1 MNWSPPG
8 ANRGIQGGEVAVR
21 NYNPHVAMGSRF
33 TQGALGVLDAL
44 RGAALFGIIAAN
56 MRAFN
61 VPSVAYMDH
70 TLMWTGAADRI
81 AQGLIDLLVSASINP
96 VLLPVRIGF
105 AIQMERADARGLQ
118 HRYFYLR
125 RLTVMLAFGL
135 LHGILLWWGD
145 ILAPYGD
152 HGFRTLPFPPLV
164 PAEDSLVGRR
174 AYLYP
179 LAITAGMVGLKG
191 AGPGNDGLAAYQ
203 REGNGAHHRHLQRWS
218 ISPSSGRSRR
228 VALQLLRTRFLLPP
242 VSSAFSFRA
251 FGSGREGI
259 LRGLKRTSG
268 HATHVC
274 ARHGLWIGLLLN
286 AAFVAVPRLPPQSD
300 ESPTVGG
307 LCRCLFMSLGNPVLS
322 LCYASTIALL
332 WQEKR
337 WRAAHERL
345 RRRWANPRY
354 RTSSCRPVLCTH
366 ALLQLGLRS
375 LRQSGPQ
382 VALIPTL
389 VIYMLQVWLS
399 LWWTARFEYG
409 PMEWCWRR

>member
-1 MNWSPPG
+1 MAKW
-8 ANRGIQGGEVAVR
+8 R
-21 NYNPHVAMGSRF
+21 
-33 TQGALGVLDAL
+33 
-44 RGAALFGIIAAN
+44 FGIII
-56 MRAFN
+56 RTWPW
-61 VPSVAYMDH
+61 V
-70 TLMWTGAADRI
+70 
-81 AQGLIDLLVSASINP
+81 P
-96 VLLPVRIGF
+96 VLLRERSACSTPFAEPPCSVLLPPTCAPSTCRPSPTWTTRSCGPAPRIVSRKVSLTFSSRQVSTLFSFLFGIGF

-118 HRYFYLR
+118 TAYFYLR
-125 RLTVMLAFGL
+125 RLTVLLAFGL

-354 RTSSCRPVLCTH
+354 RTSCADPSSAPRSITVGASVSSAEWPSGGADPDSRNLYASSMVEPLVDRPV
-366 ALLQLGLRS
+366 
-375 LRQSGPQ
+375 
-382 VALIPTL
+382 
-389 VIYMLQVWLS
+389 
-399 LWWTARFEYG
+399 
-409 PMEWCWRR
+409 